1 MKTMKQFLNEEKDE
15 YKVTVTVRDAR
26 KANDIAKDMFR
37 GSYKNDGSNV
47 FIFKSEDDQ
56 FEFADALDNAG
67 LEMDL

>member
-1 MKTMKQFLNEEKDE
+1 MKSMKQFLNEEKDE

-37 GSYKNDGSNV
+37 SSYKNDGSNV

-56 FEFADALDNAG
+56 YEFADVLDNAG
-67 LEMDL
+67 LEIDL

>member
-1 MKTMKQFLNEEKDE
+1 MKSMKQFLNEEKDE

-37 GSYKNDGSNV
+37 SSYKNDGSNV

-56 FEFADALDNAG
+56 FEFEDALDNAG
-67 LEMDL
+67 LEIDL

>member
-1 MKTMKQFLNEEKDE
+1 MKSLKQFLNEEKDE

-37 GSYKNDGSNV
+37 SSYKNDGSNV

-56 FEFADALDNAG
+56 YEFADVLDNAG
-67 LEMDL
+67 LEIDL

>member
-1 MKTMKQFLNEEKDE
+1 MKSLKQFLNEEKDE

-56 FEFADALDNAG
+56 YEFADVLDNAG
-67 LEMDL
+67 LEIDL